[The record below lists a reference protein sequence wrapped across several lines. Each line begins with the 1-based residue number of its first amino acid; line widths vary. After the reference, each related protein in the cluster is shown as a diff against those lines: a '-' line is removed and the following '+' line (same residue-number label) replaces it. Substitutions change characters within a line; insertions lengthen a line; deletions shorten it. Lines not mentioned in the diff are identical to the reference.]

1 MSNIVY
7 ILTNPYMPGLIK
19 IGKTDN
25 LEQRI
30 KDLSSHPGV
39 PVAFECFHACEVRED
54 KGEVEKRLH
63 ARLENYRIN
72 KKREFF
78 EFSPERARDLLML
91 AQERDVTPER
101 DLVENVEEQ
110 EALNKAR
117 KKAAKFNFSMVGI
130 EKGTELS
137 FVEDE
142 NKKATVMDYKTIEYN
157 DKSGSL
163 SGIALDLL
171 RETGRKLVS
180 VRGPDY
186 WEYEGE
192 TLAARRSRMESEG
205 S

>member
-7 ILTNPYMPGLIK
+7 ILTNPYMPNLIK
-19 IGKTDN
+19 IGETDN

-30 KDLSSHPGV
+30 KDLSSHSGV
-39 PVAFECFHACEVRED
+39 PVAFECFYACEVKGD
-54 KGEVEKRLH
+54 KGKVEELLH
-63 ARLENYRIN
+63 AGLENYRVN

-78 EFSPERARDLLML
+78 EFSPGRARDLLML
-91 AQERDVTPER
+91 AQERDVTPGR
-101 DLVENVEEQ
+101 DIVENVEEQ

-117 KKAAKFNFSMVGI
+117 KKAANFNFSMVDI
-130 EKGTELS
+130 EKGAKLS

-142 NKKATVMDYKTIEYN
+142 NKKATVMDHKTIEYN
-157 DKSGSL
+157 GKSGSL

-192 TLAARRSRMESEG
+192 TLVARRSRMESEG
-205 S
+205 G

>member
-7 ILTNPYMPGLIK
+7 ILTNPYIPKLIK

-30 KDLSSHPGV
+30 KDLSSHSGV
-39 PVAFECFHACEVRED
+39 PVPFECFHACEVKGD

-63 ARLENYRIN
+63 DGLEDYRIN
-72 KKREFF
+72 EKREFF

-91 AQERDVTPER
+91 AQEIDVTPGR

-117 KKAAKFNFSMVGI
+117 KKAANFNFSMVDI
-130 EKGTELS
+130 EKGAELS
-137 FVEDE
+137 FVKDE
-142 NKKATVMDYKTIEYN
+142 NKKATVMDHKTIEHN
-157 DKSGSL
+157 GSSGSL
-163 SGIALDLL
+163 SGIAFDLL
-171 RETGRKLVS
+171 REMGRNIVS

-186 WEYEGE
+186 WKYEGE
-192 TLAARRSRMESEG
+192 TLTARRSRMESEG
-205 S
+205 D